1 MIDIYTILEWLDLE
15 RGEFL
20 VNEQLISFGS
30 ILVMFVAL
38 WFMLIRPAQ
47 KRQKQTQE
55 MQGKLK
61 RGDKVV
67 TVGGLH
73 GVIESLEDTA
83 VVLKVADNTVV
94 KFERQAIGRVIS
106 E

>member
-1 MIDIYTILEWLDLE
+1 
-15 RGEFL
+15 
-20 VNEQLISFGS
+20 
-30 ILVMFVAL
+30 
-38 WFMLIRPAQ
+38 
-47 KRQKQTQE
+47 
-55 MQGKLK
+55 MQGKLQ

-73 GVIESLEDTA
+73 GVVESLDEKT

-94 KFERQAIGRVIS
+94 KFERQAIGRVIT